1 MVAIPCLLAAACLPG
16 AGGNQ
21 SSLRGYRVMI
31 ESHDSLSDDL
41 ARALSKRGFSVKRH
55 VSGGGPPTA
64 ALVTFEFR
72 EVGDA
77 PPVVWLH
84 ARMAD
89 TRSGTIVAAVS
100 APLDSLGSTT
110 AARAQSVA
118 DSFAAH
124 LRRGP
129 DSPP

>member
-1 MVAIPCLLAAACLPG
+1 MVAIPCILAAACVLG
-16 AGGNQ
+16 RSGQ
-21 SSLRGYRVMI
+21 SPLRGYRLVI

-55 VSGGGPPTA
+55 VSGGSPPTA

-77 PPVVWLH
+77 PPIVWFH

-89 TRSGTIVAAVS
+89 TRNGTIVAAVS